1 MRIRLAPVRRLAP
14 WVPTRLVLAPLCLAL
29 LGANNVSVPDPGEFL
44 QKQLGDAVSDVRIL
58 EVGTRGV
65 FVYGRATTNDGAE
78 LGTYCREA
86 TEALELVLPGRSAH
100 VLWHTPSG
108 VDHKCPAPGTRR
120 KLPPPPGEETGQS
133 G

>member
-1 MRIRLAPVRRLAP
+1 M
-14 WVPTRLVLAPLCLAL
+14 PTRLVLAPLCLAL
-29 LGANNVSVPDPGEFL
+29 LGANGASVPDPGEFV

-65 FVYGRATTNDGAE
+65 FVYGRTATDDGAK
-78 LGTYCREA
+78 LGTYCRDA

-108 VDHKCPAPGTRR
+108 TDHKCPAPGTRR
-120 KLPPPPGEETGQS
+120 KLPPPPGEETEQS